1 MSWLASLKRNLAD
14 WDVQP
19 EANSVPPMSKRLS
32 DYFSTDEVRY
42 DGTFEDLGHADSVV
56 AGTLAYC
63 DTVHYL
69 EMAGANP
76 CVSCILATSDLA
88 VLAPAG
94 KGVAVFTN
102 PRNAF
107 YRLHEGLYSDSSQG
121 ETIIHPSAIVSSRSR
136 IGRGVVIAERVVI
149 MDDVVVGDNSFIDA
163 GAILGAEGL
172 LYIRED
178 GNNHRI
184 RHRGGVRIG
193 NHVTVLANAV
203 VVRAIHPGRPT
214 YIDDYSIIG
223 IASTVGHEA
232 SVGRNCVISGNCVI
246 ARRAS
251 IGNRAWIGTSAV
263 VREYIHVGAD
273 ASVKAGSVVVE
284 DVPEGAAVSGNFA
297 VPHTRR
303 MMQYLKD
310 KK

>member
-1 MSWLASLKRNLAD
+1 
-14 WDVQP
+14 
-19 EANSVPPMSKRLS
+19 MSKRLS
-32 DYFSTDEVRY
+32 DYFSPVEVRR

-76 CVSCILATSDLA
+76 CVSCILTTLDLA
-88 VLAPAG
+88 AQAVAG
-94 KGVAVFTN
+94 KGVAVFVN

-107 YRLHEGLYSDSSQG
+107 YRLHESLDPGSSRG
-121 ETIIHPSAIVSSRSR
+121 ETIIHPSAIVSSRAR

-149 MDDVVVGDNSFIDA
+149 MDDVVVGDHSFIDA

-203 VVRAIHPGRPT
+203 VARAIYPGQPT
-214 YIDDYSIIG
+214 HIDDYSIVG
-223 IASTVGHEA
+223 IASTIGHEA

-246 ARRAS
+246 ARRAC
-251 IGNRAWIGTSAV
+251 IGDGAWVGTSAM
-263 VREYIHVGAD
+263 VREYVHVGAG

-284 DVPEGAAVSGNFA
+284 DVPEGAEVSGNFA
-297 VPHTRR
+297 VPHGRR